1 VADQV
6 AAVAVVSE
14 PQTFNKGLVFVKD
27 ADILLSGDKWTIII
41 NIALDDYTALVQ
53 DMRLTLNQIW
63 HKIQLHKNPN
73 SYFDIHWGEVSR
85 LEIMVDELNNDLQHF
100 RKLLF
105 EETKDQ
111 SFTTPNFRRK

>member
-1 VADQV
+1 VADQA
-6 AAVAVVSE
+6 AAVSV
-14 PQTFNKGLVFVKD
+14 PQTLNKGLIFVKD

-41 NIALDDYTALVQ
+41 NIVLDDYTALVQ
-53 DMRLTLNQIW
+53 DMKLTLDQIP
-63 HKIQLHKNPN
+63 HKIQLHKNPK
-73 SYFDIHWGEVSR
+73 SYFFDTHWGEVRR

-111 SFTTPNFRRK
+111 SSNTPNFCP